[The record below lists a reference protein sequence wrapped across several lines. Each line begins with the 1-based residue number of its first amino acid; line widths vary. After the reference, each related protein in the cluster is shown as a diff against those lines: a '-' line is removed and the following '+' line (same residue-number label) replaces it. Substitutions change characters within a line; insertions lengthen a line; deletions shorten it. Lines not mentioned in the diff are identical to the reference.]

1 MPRFSPIDK
10 IEANPLVAWESSW
23 AKHEKMGK
31 KNYYIELGGH
41 VGGALGA
48 RNV

>member
-1 MPRFSPIDK
+1 MPRFFQIYK
-10 IEANPLVAWESSW
+10 FEADPLVAWESSW